1 MNPIFSI
8 EKDESDKRKFNHI
21 FDWMNNPKIPV
32 VNLTAFI
39 YYSYQKIYHRIYL
52 QARIANEGTRMIFND
67 IINILTTYVDIK
79 LVNHSISYYIQSEE
93 EKKIKQE
100 KTETYF
106 YIGKYPLEDTYLIEI
121 PQDGILKIKLR
132 PIIDKRNLLRFEL
145 YEDENE
151 AYNNNVDLDEVKKNY
166 HVNLKSKRAKER
178 TIGEIIKKVFLWKKI
193 YQGIPD
199 ENGNK
204 KKLTLQQAAEEV
216 NLSKKSLDEY
226 LNQLLLGKQ
235 YGFNFNAHKNDKVGI
250 LRGYVKKQQNKEKE
264 NNDNK
269 LKIQKNKNNKNKK
282 NKK

>member
-67 IINILTTYVDIK
+67 IINILKTYVDIK
-79 LVNHSISYYIQSEE
+79 LENHSISYYIQSEE

-235 YGFNFNAHKNDKVGI
+235 YGFNFS
-250 LRGYVKKQQNKEKE
+250 LSEK
-264 NNDNK
+264 DAS
-269 LKIQKNKNNKNKK
+269 
-282 NKK
+282 

>member
-1 MNPIFSI
+1 MKKNQIFKI
-8 EKDESDKRKFNHI
+8 EKDENKQFNHI

-106 YIGKYPLEDTYLIEI
+106 YIGKYPLEDTYLVEI
-121 PQDGILKIKLR
+121 PQDGIVKIKLR

-151 AYNNNVDLDEVKKNY
+151 AYNNNVDLDEVKK
-166 HVNLKSKRAKER
+166 
-178 TIGEIIKKVFLWKKI
+178 IIM
-193 YQGIPD
+193 
-199 ENGNK
+199 
-204 KKLTLQQAAEEV
+204 
-216 NLSKKSLDEY
+216 
-226 LNQLLLGKQ
+226 
-235 YGFNFNAHKNDKVGI
+235 
-250 LRGYVKKQQNKEKE
+250 
-264 NNDNK
+264 
-269 LKIQKNKNNKNKK
+269 
-282 NKK
+282 